1 MGTLFLGLAV
11 GSGIAF
17 MLIMGFISIEDAVK
31 HPGR

>member
-1 MGTLFLGLAV
+1 MGTLFLALAV
-11 GSGIAF
+11 GSGAAF